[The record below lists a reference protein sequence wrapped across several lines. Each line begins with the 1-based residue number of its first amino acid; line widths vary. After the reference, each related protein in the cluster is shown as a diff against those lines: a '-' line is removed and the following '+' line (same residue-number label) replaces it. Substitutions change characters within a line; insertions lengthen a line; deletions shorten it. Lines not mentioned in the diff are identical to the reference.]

1 MEQHGNKKVNTNIP
15 VIFQNLEKYEQ
26 GDIRF
31 QKVAIWLMHT
41 GINFNMSSFSKEAV
55 EKAIPTLANT
65 PILAFIEDN
74 SNGEQ
79 DFSDHRMVLHRN
91 KDGELNIKYL
101 GQAVGVIP
109 ETNNARFEKRV
120 TDSGEE
126 KEYLVVEGLMW
137 TKFDDPIDIINR
149 KGVTAQSMELAD
161 DYTGYFDDNGI
172 FNFETFKFF
181 GACLLGDDV
190 SPAMENSTVEL
201 QFSNNSY
208 VQNTIENKLNEFYT
222 LFSQQEGG
230 NTVMEQETQVETE
243 TVEQTEFTEEVVENT
258 EAVNEEVETTENN
271 DDVVEETEVT
281 ETTTEEVETETS
293 TETEQV
299 EEAQTEF
306 ALTSEQLK
314 HQLRS
319 VLSNEKYI
327 DRWGDSCRRYWY
339 VDYTTEVVIYEDSQN
354 NDQLFSAEYTLNGD
368 NVVVNFA
375 SAKKVKIEY
384 VPFETAEV
392 FTINT
397 DKFESIKSTLT
408 TELEALKE
416 YKRTREEQD
425 LRSQFDGQLTED
437 ELNVVFEENQDSTL
451 EEIETK
457 VYALIGKKNFSRTET
472 KPANKIGLDLN
483 KEVKTDADEPYN
495 GLFSKHLNNK

>member
-1 MEQHGNKKVNTNIP
+1 MESNKLTKLNGQFELDNTYESNNWIRVKIRTFAFGENRNASDIKISSMSEFNNAKNTVGAVP
-15 VIFQNLEKYEQ
+15 IVARYNAEQDNLEGHNVVLRKDSQGEYEWFHDTDAL
-26 GDIRF
+26 GFTSPTTSFHFEDVNEGTETDPNFKTYVVVEDVYLWKRF
-31 QKVAIWLMHT
+31 DSTKKILEWFSNGIVPRVSMEIDKVKGEFGKDGFFQIEDFEFT
-41 GINFNMSSFSKEAV
+41 GICALGSDV
-55 EKAIPTLANT
+55 EPCFPKAEIQMYTLDE
-65 PILAFIEDN
+65 FK
-74 SNGEQ
+74 
-79 DFSDHRMVLHRN
+79 SDIKALFE
-91 KDGELNIKYL
+91 ELN
-101 GQAVGVIP
+101 
-109 ETNNARFEKRV
+109 T
-120 TDSGEE
+120 
-126 KEYLVVEGLMW
+126 
-137 TKFDDPIDIINR
+137 
-149 KGVTAQSMELAD
+149 ELSS
-161 DYTGYFDDNGI
+161 
-172 FNFETFKFF
+172 K
-181 GACLLGDDV
+181 
-190 SPAMENSTVEL
+190 
-201 QFSNNSY
+201 
-208 VQNTIENKLNEFYT
+208 
-222 LFSQQEGG
+222 EGG
-230 NTVMEQETQVETE
+230 NTKMEQETQVETE
-243 TVEQTEFTEEVVENT
+243 TVEQAEFTEETPETVI
-258 EAVNEEVETTENN
+258 EEVETTENKT
-271 DDVVEETEVT
+271 DVVEETFEEIEVA
-281 ETTTEEVETETS
+281 ETATEEVETETS

-319 VLSNEKYI
+319 ALSNEKYI

-339 VDYTTEVVIYEDSQN
+339 VDYTSEVVIYEDSQN

-425 LRSQFDGQLTED
+425 LRSQFDGQLAED
-437 ELNVVFEENQDSTL
+437 ELNAVFEENQNSTL

-472 KPANKIGLDLN
+472 KPTNKIGLDLN

-495 GLFSKHLNNK
+495 GLFSKYLNNK